1 MSGKGGSAIGLLMA
15 ASAMVVGCGL
25 IMDTW
30 YERNKK
36 VFDDRIS
43 KLETRAY
50 LLEKKVEQL
59 TVENEMIDRRFKML
73 EVGKSPVKPSIRLA
87 SGRSVSIPEGMKK
100 CEECKGKGCAVV
112 NIGGAMLNLVQ
123 EKCEVCDGRGFV
135 EEGK

>member
-43 KLETRAY
+43 KLET
-50 LLEKKVEQL
+50 VQ
-59 TVENEMIDRRFKML
+59 V
-73 EVGKSPVKPSIRLA
+73 PPRLPF
-87 SGRSVSIPEGMKK
+87 SV
-100 CEECKGKGCAVV
+100 
-112 NIGGAMLNLVQ
+112 
-123 EKCEVCDGRGFV
+123 
-135 EEGK
+135 